1 MVPIDIPAIADH
13 FGVDPDSIFGRLYY
27 HLDPKY
33 GEPAVQGT
41 PRKVLFT
48 PVAGADQNCVNFPLL
63 EAVLAGLWEERN
75 RNLWALWISILSIG
89 IALASLLVSLL
100 T

>member
-1 MVPIDIPAIADH
+1 
-13 FGVDPDSIFGRLYY
+13 
-27 HLDPKY
+27 
-33 GEPAVQGT
+33 
-41 PRKVLFT
+41 
-48 PVAGADQNCVNFPLL
+48 VNFPLL

-75 RNLWALWISILSIG
+75 RNLWALWISILSIC